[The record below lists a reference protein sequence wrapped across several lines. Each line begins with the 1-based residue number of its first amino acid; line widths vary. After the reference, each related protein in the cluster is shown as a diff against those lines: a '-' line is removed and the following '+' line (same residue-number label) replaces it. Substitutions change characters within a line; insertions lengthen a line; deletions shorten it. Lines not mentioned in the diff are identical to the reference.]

1 MSARKTPNPKK
12 ESKSFTTRIP
22 LETWEKVEEYKK
34 YGNWNTNQMMNQA
47 LKSFFEIIESKDKN
61 PEVPMICQTLRDMA
75 KHARARFK

>member
-75 KHARARFK
+75 KRSRARFK